1 MAEDVKKAIES
12 KAYKSP
18 TNKKDQQSDDMFY
31 HIITHKR
38 NQWLSRPD
46 CPALPLIAYIEQR
59 GMMRDAQVDAIKTY
73 LYLKTECSNLPLAE
87 LFKQGRFNTL
97 TGADIDNMPLSA
109 AARRVFKERPAAV
122 ALYEFASM
130 KDDRGKPLSEAM
142 RKAVMEEP
150 HNIDFDGIFHR
161 IFYGVSYPD
170 YVFSLPMG
178 AGKTFL
184 MAAFIYLDLYF
195 AQQEPDNPAFAH
207 NFMVLVPS
215 GLKTSVIP
223 SLRTIQDFDPSWVIP
238 EPAASQLKRELK
250 FEMLD
255 ENKSASKS
263 NRTKN
268 PNVQKIAIHE
278 PLAELFGLVAVTNAE
293 KVILDRIEK
302 REDGLF
308 DFHDESADE
317 KDRVAN
323 ELRNKIG
330 KLPHLSILLDEVHHV
345 ASSANDDEAK
355 LRTVVNRWATHGS
368 ITTVLGFSGTPYLDK
383 KDKIDVTDEQ
393 RIATAEM
400 SNIVNYYPLAEGI
413 GNFLKVPKVVRSEGS
428 EREEIVEKGVRE
440 FLHLY
445 KDTVYANGTCA
456 KLGIYCGTIETLETV
471 IYPLV
476 SQICREE
483 GIDPA
488 EAVLKFHD
496 GNKQYPA
503 PQMARAEFAMLD
515 RPQSRKRIILLVQIG
530 KEGWNCK
537 SLTGIIL
544 SQEKDCPKNMV
555 LQTSCR
561 CLRAVADASRETAL
575 IYLNSENYKYLDAQ
589 LQKQQHISIKEF
601 QQGRK
606 HEETVR
612 LNRYDRTAHL
622 RLPKVE
628 FYQMRVTSTGVTAE
642 PVTDETTREELG
654 HAAESARI
662 DNPIVT
668 EWQITNRGLQCTSTI
683 ADHGEH
689 GSEVAN
695 YSQWLYRIAK
705 ESFGQLTIP
714 QLNSQQDALKA
725 IFQSITYTDAE
736 GVARFSS
743 HYDVAKVN
751 AHIRKAFYEKRIL
764 RIQEDLIDT
773 DASLLHIHADT
784 VFSPIEVLK
793 TKEKDYIP
801 ERHKVENIVK
811 EDRGETPLD
820 EKTQATIDGLIALGH
835 PELAEQ
841 LRAKSASEPNKER
854 SYHYLPYH
862 VDSHFESLFL
872 NEVLTQPC
880 IREHD
885 LEVYYNGDGQFTEFR
900 IDCFKKN
907 AHGQWKYIGRYTPD
921 FLIVKRRD
929 DKIHKVLIVETKGA
943 LYAQDAAFKDRRAFV
958 EGQFIRQNEEKFGYR
973 RFDYLYLE
981 DSLSDSE
988 RINKTNDIINQFF
1001 A

>member
-1 MAEDVKKAIES
+1 
-12 KAYKSP
+12 
-18 TNKKDQQSDDMFY
+18 MFY
-31 HIITHKR
+31 DIITNKR

-46 CPALPLIAYIEQR
+46 CTALPLIAYIEQR
-59 GMMRDAQVDAIKTY
+59 GKMRDAQVDAIKTY
-73 LYLKTECSNLPLAE
+73 LYLKIECRNRPLAE
-87 LFKQGRFNTL
+87 LFKQGQFNTL
-97 TGADIDNMPLSA
+97 TSDDIDTMPLSA
-109 AARRVFKERPAAV
+109 VARRVFNENPAAV
-122 ALYEFASM
+122 ALYEFASL
-130 KDDRGKPLSEAM
+130 KDERGRPIADAL
-142 RKAVMEEP
+142 RQAVMTEP
-150 HNIDFDGIFHR
+150 QHIDFDSIFNR
-161 IFYGVSYPD
+161 IFYGVNYPD

-178 AGKTFL
+178 AGKTYL

-207 NFMVLVPS
+207 NFMILVPS
-215 GLKTSVIP
+215 GLKSSVIP

-238 EPAASQLKRELK
+238 NPAASQLKRELK

-255 ENKSASKS
+255 ENRSANKS

-268 PNVQKIAIHE
+268 PNVQKIASHE

-293 KVILDRIEK
+293 KVILDRIDKGTNE
-302 REDGLF
+302 LF
-308 DFHDESADE
+308 DFHDESTDE

-345 ASSANDDEAK
+345 ASSATDDEAK
-355 LRTVVNRWATHGS
+355 LRTVVNRWTSQGT

-383 KDKIDVTDEQ
+383 KDKIAVTDTQ
-393 RIATAEM
+393 SVATTEM
-400 SNIVNYYPLAEGI
+400 SNIITYYPLAEGI
-413 GNFLKVPKVVRSEGS
+413 GNFLKVPKVVKSDSS
-428 EREEIVEKGVRE
+428 EREVIVEKGVRE

-445 KDTVYANGTCA
+445 KDTVYDNGTCA

-476 SQICREE
+476 NRICSEE

-488 EAVLKFHD
+488 EAVLKFHE

-503 PQMARAEFAMLD
+503 PQTARAEFALLD

-530 KEGWNCK
+530 KEGWDCR

-561 CLRAVADASRETAL
+561 CLREVTDASRETAL
-575 IYLNSENYKYLDAQ
+575 IYLNGENYRYLDEQ
-589 LQKQQHISIKEF
+589 LQKQQHISIQEF
-601 QQGRK
+601 QQGTRR
-606 HEETVR
+606 EETVL

-622 RLPKVE
+622 HLPKVE
-628 FYQMRVTSTGVTAE
+628 FYQMRVTSTGVVEE
-642 PVTDETTREELG
+642 PVTDETIRQALG
-654 HAAESARI
+654 HTTETAHV
-662 DNPIVT
+662 DHPVVT
-668 EWQITNRGLQCTSTI
+668 EWQITNQGLQRVSTL
-683 ADHGEH
+683 ADSREH
-689 GSEVAN
+689 GCVEAN
-695 YSQWLYRIAK
+695 FNQWLYRIAK
-705 ESFGQLTIP
+705 ESFGHLTIP
-714 QLNSQQDALKA
+714 QLNRQADALQA
-725 IFQSITYTDAE
+725 IFKTITYTDAE
-736 GVARFSS
+736 GITRFSS
-743 HYDVAKVN
+743 HYNIAKVN
-751 AHIRKAFYEKRIL
+751 ANIRKAFYEKRIL
-764 RIQEDLIDT
+764 SVKQELIDT

-793 TKEKDYIP
+793 SKEKDYIP
-801 ERHKVENIVK
+801 DRDKVENIVK
-811 EDRGETPLD
+811 EDRGEVLVD
-820 EKTQATIDGLIALGH
+820 EKTLAIIDGLMAMGQT
-835 PELAEQ
+835 EMAEQ
-841 LRAKSASEPNKER
+841 LRAKLTSEPNKDR

-862 VDSHFESLFL
+862 VDSAFESLFL
-872 NEVLTQPC
+872 NEALTLQC
-880 IREHD
+880 IREHN

-907 AHGQWKYIGRYTPD
+907 AHGQWKFIGRYTPD

-943 LYAQDAAFKDRRAFV
+943 LYAQDEAFKDRRAFIA
-958 EGQFIRQNEEKFGYR
+958 GQFLRQNEEKFGYR

>member
-1 MAEDVKKAIES
+1 
-12 KAYKSP
+12 
-18 TNKKDQQSDDMFY
+18 MFY

-38 NQWLSRPD
+38 DQWLSHPD
-46 CPALPLIAYIEQR
+46 CPALPLIAYMEQR
-59 GMMRDAQVDAIKTY
+59 GKMRDAQVDAIKTY
-73 LYLKTECSNLPLAE
+73 LYLKIECRNLPLAE
-87 LFKQGRFNTL
+87 LFKQGKFNTL
-97 TGADIDNMPLSA
+97 THDDIDNMPLSA
-109 AARRVFKERPAAV
+109 AARRVFKESPAAV
-122 ALYEFASM
+122 ALYEFASL
-130 KDDRGKPLSEAM
+130 KEEKGKTLAEGL
-142 RKAVMEEP
+142 RKAVMAEP
-150 HNIDFDGIFHR
+150 LNIDFDGIFNR
-161 IFYGVSYPD
+161 VFYGVNYPD

-195 AQQEPDNPAFAH
+195 ARQEPDNPAFAH
-207 NFMVLVPS
+207 NFMILVPS

-223 SLRTIQDFDPSWVIP
+223 SLRTIQEFDPSWVIP

-255 ENKSASKS
+255 ENKSANKS

-293 KVILDRIEK
+293 KVILDRIDK
-302 REDGLF
+302 GRDGLF
-308 DFHDESADE
+308 DFHDESDDE

-345 ASSANDDEAK
+345 SSSANDDEAK
-355 LRTVVNRWATHGS
+355 LRTVVNRWASQGS

-383 KDKIDVTDEQ
+383 KDKIAVTEEQ
-393 RIATAEM
+393 SVATTEM
-400 SNIVNYYPLAEGI
+400 SNITNYYPLAEGI
-413 GNFLKVPKVVRSEGS
+413 GNFLKVPKVVRSDSS

-476 SQICREE
+476 NRICSEE

-488 EAVLKFHD
+488 EAVLKFHE
-496 GNKQYPA
+496 GNRQYPA
-503 PQMARAEFAMLD
+503 PQTARAEFAMLD

-530 KEGWNCK
+530 KEGWDCK

-561 CLRAVADASRETAL
+561 CLREVTDASRETAL
-575 IYLNSENYKYLDAQ
+575 IYMNSENYKYLDEQ
-589 LQKQQHISIKEF
+589 LQKQQHISIQEF

-606 HEETVR
+606 REDVVL

-622 RLPKVE
+622 HLPKVE
-628 FYQMRVTSTGVTAE
+628 FYQMRVTSTGVIE
-642 PVTDETTREELG
+642 YQVTDDTTREELSN
-654 HAAESARI
+654 AAESAYV
-662 DNPIVT
+662 DNPVVT
-668 EWQITNRGLQCTSTI
+668 EWQITDRGLQRTSTI
-683 ADHGEH
+683 ADSGEH
-689 GSEVAN
+689 GSEITN
-695 YSQWLYRIAK
+695 YNQWLYRIAK
-705 ESFGQLTIP
+705 ESFGNITVQ
-714 QLNSQQDALKA
+714 QLNRQQDALEA
-725 IFQSITYTDAE
+725 IFNAITYTDAE
-736 GVARFSS
+736 GMTRFSS
-743 HYDVAKVN
+743 HYDIARVN
-751 AHIRKAFYEKRIL
+751 ANIRKAFYVKRIL
-764 RIQEDLIDT
+764 SVRQELIDT

-793 TKEKDYIP
+793 SKEKDYIP
-801 ERHKVENIVK
+801 DRDKVENIVK
-811 EDRGETPLD
+811 EDRGEVLVD
-820 EKTQATIDGLIALGH
+820 ERTQTVIDGLMAMGQT
-835 PELAEQ
+835 EMAEQ
-841 LRAKSASEPNKER
+841 LKAKFTSEPNKDR

-862 VDSHFESLFL
+862 VDSAFESVFL
-872 NEVLTQPC
+872 NEVLTQQC
-880 IREHD
+880 IHEHK

-907 AHGQWKYIGRYTPD
+907 AHGQWKFIGRYTPD
-921 FLIVKRRD
+921 FLIVKRQD

-943 LYAQDAAFKDRRAFV
+943 LYAQDEAFKDRRAFV
-958 EGQFIRQNEEKFGYR
+958 EGQFLRQNEEKFGYR

-981 DSLSDSE
+981 DSLSESE
-988 RINKTNDIINQFF
+988 RINKTNDIINKFF
-1001 A
+1001 NKTI